1 MSKFVSVKTSDGS
14 MVCLN
19 IEKIIAISEFDGFC
33 RVFTE
38 GIQKVYQGNDDLY
51 FNIDGSLD
59 HVKSI
64 LGID

>member
-19 IEKIIAISEFDGFC
+19 IEKIIAIYEFDGYC
-33 RVFTE
+33 SVYTD
-38 GIQKVYQGNDDLY
+38 GIQKVYQGNQNLL
-51 FNIDGSLD
+51 FNIDGSFD
-59 HVKSI
+59 HVKSL